1 MVACSVW
8 NEMELSGQVQRQVAV
23 RQMPDVPVTENITQ
37 RGRSGGSIVIHE
49 WTISYSYYVDID

>member
-37 RGRSGGSIVIHE
+37 RGRSGGSIVINE
-49 WTISYSYYVDID
+49 WTISYSY